1 MSGTYLTSVF
11 WHHLVWNPQKVLA
24 FGGECNPIVIGPNS
38 DILGRIRIVFYPIH
52 WQHSDTVRLGLGK
65 LLFTKAL
72 SCSQFHHPFQQLIMK
87 LKVLLNATS
96 NSKSVRPESSVW
108 RWIHEPIPFNG
119 EKELTFGAHLG
130 PAPYQVSA
138 QKSGQVIHTE
148 LPQLPKPQGIS
159 YSLDS

>member
-1 MSGTYLTSVF
+1 MSGTNLTSVF

-52 WQHSDTVRLGLGK
+52 WQHSDTVRLRLGK

-96 NSKSVRPESSVW
+96 NSKSARPESNVW

-119 EKELTFGAHLG
+119 EKELPFGATWVLR
-130 PAPYQVSA
+130 PIRWV
-138 QKSGQVIHTE
+138 
-148 LPQLPKPQGIS
+148 PKKVVRSFIQN
-159 YSLDS
+159 YHNSLNHGALATP